1 VLGPGVVV
9 GLSAEE
15 GPGEAE
21 GRVAAGFGLGN
32 PAAAA
37 ARGRGVAFGVGRAFN
52 SDLAHARDLG
62 GRRFLGGLCLDV
74 GGGFLAQEHWA

>member
-1 VLGPGVVV
+1 MLLG
-9 GLSAEE
+9 LAAEE

-21 GRVAAGFGLGN
+21 GRVAAGVGVGN

-37 ARGRGVAFGVGRAFN
+37 ARGRDVAFGVGRAFN
-52 SDLAHARDLG
+52 SDLPHASDLG
-62 GRRFLGGLCLDV
+62 GRRFLGGLCLEV

>member
-1 VLGPGVVV
+1 MLLG
-9 GLSAEE
+9 LWAEE

-21 GRVAAGFGLGN
+21 GPVAAGVGLGN
-32 PAAAA
+32 PATAT
-37 ARGRGVAFGVGRAFN
+37 ARGRDVAFGVGRAFN
-52 SDLAHARDLG
+52 SDLPHARDLG